1 MNESVNQLGGNVYV
15 MCKEHKRDN
24 IFWKNLEGDEE
35 SNILKNY
42 GKIVEIFVILGTCL
56 QA

>member
-1 MNESVNQLGGNVYV
+1 MLCVKSI
-15 MCKEHKRDN
+15 RDN